1 MDANQNPML
10 RLFKYLKSYYRSIS
24 FSVFSSITNKVLDLM
39 PPLMIGWLID
49 TASGNTPLWI
59 GEMLGISEMWSAAI
73 FLSIVIFVVFGLES
87 LFQWMYQYGFLTLA
101 QNVQHDLRMD
111 AYNKLQSREIA
122 YFEANRT
129 GNLMAMLNDDI
140 NQLERFL
147 NNSFN
152 EMIQM
157 GTLFIFGAFALFSVS
172 WELALLGMIPIPL
185 IFLSSM
191 YYQKKIAPFYRDVRA
206 AVGGLSNRLENNIS
220 GISVIKSFTAEKFES
235 KRVETVSNTY
245 KQANFNAIKYSSLYF
260 PLIRMFIAVGLAVC
274 MLVGAY
280 WIIHDTGKLTLG
292 GLTFFAM
299 MIQRML
305 WPITYL
311 GRIFDEF
318 ERASASARRVFGLM
332 DAPNQIQNPKEPL
345 SFNETA
351 GQVVF
356 RDVHFGYHSERGILK
371 GINLEVKSG
380 QILGIAGP
388 TGAGKTTL
396 IKLLLRLYDV
406 KEGSVEI
413 DGKDIRKINLYDLRR
428 QIAVVSQEVYLFHG
442 TIAENISYSLEN
454 VSSEM
459 IEEAAKKA
467 QLHDLVKSL
476 SDGYD
481 SIIGERGIKLSGGQ
495 RQRLS
500 IARAILKDAPIL
512 ILDEATSS
520 VDTETERAIQ
530 ENLRQLTIGKTAL
543 VIAHRLSTIRH
554 AHQIIV
560 LKEGQ
565 IAEEGTHEDLIAER
579 GIYADL
585 WRVQIGELEI

>member
-1 MDANQNPML
+1 MKN
-10 RLFKYLKSYYRSIS
+10 YYRSLG
-24 FSVFSSITNKVLDLM
+24 FSVSSSITNKILDLM

-49 TASGNTPLWI
+49 TASGNTPAWI
-59 GEMLGISEMWSAAI
+59 ASMTGISETWSVAI
-73 FLSIVIFVVFGLES
+73 FLSVLIFIVFGLES

-111 AYNKLQSREIA
+111 AYNQLQSREIA

-152 EMIQM
+152 EIIQIS
-157 GTLFIFGAFALFSVS
+157 TLFIFGALALFSVS
-172 WELALLGMIPIPL
+172 WELALMGMVPIPL

-206 AVGGLSNRLENNIS
+206 SVGDLSNRLENNIS

-235 KRVETVSNTY
+235 QRVETVSNTY

-260 PLIRMFIAVGLAVC
+260 PLIRMFIAVGLAAC

-332 DAPNQIQNPKEPL
+332 DAPNQIQNPKEPIP
-345 SFNETA
+345 FNDTQGTVAFE
-351 GQVVF
+351 G
-356 RDVHFGYHSERGILK
+356 VHFAYNAERGILK
-371 GINLEVKSG
+371 GIDLEVKSG
-380 QILGIAGP
+380 EIIGIAGP

-406 KEGSVEI
+406 TEGSIQI
-413 DGKDIRKINLYDLRR
+413 DGKDIRQVNLHDLRR

-454 VSSEM
+454 VSTEM
-459 IEEAAKKA
+459 IEAAAQKA
-467 QLHDLVKSL
+467 QLHDFVKSL
-476 SDGYD
+476 PDGYD

-530 ENLRQLTIGKTAL
+530 ENLRHLTVGKTAL
-543 VIAHRLSTIRH
+543 
-554 AHQIIV
+554 
-560 LKEGQ
+560 
-565 IAEEGTHEDLIAER
+565 
-579 GIYADL
+579 
-585 WRVQIGELEI
+585 